1 MESGEKIQ
9 TLEEFRSIIS
19 KREGFVV
26 LTDFPTSINRVHS
39 ITCNRLKEKWFFEK
53 VVENEG
59 KFGSYLWYLSKEE
72 AHHASPDSENC
83 KFCNA

>member
-19 KREGFVV
+19 KREGFIT
-26 LTDFPTSINRVHS
+26 LTDFANPNRVHS
-39 ITCNRLKEKWFFEK
+39 VTCNRLKEKWFFEK
-53 VVENEG
+53 VVENMG
-59 KFGSYLWYLSKEE
+59 KSGSYLWYSSKAE